1 MDAPRPKPREAFRPG
16 LFVLS
21 LGALLTGL
29 LGHYEKAW
37 IAYAI
42 VVVGLLGIIES
53 IAKSN
58 DSRGRRVLLGWAAH
72 GIAIVGLLYGM
83 PAWPMVLLFAL
94 GLFLLLTGRPRRE
107 RRVGYF
113 D

>member
-1 MDAPRPKPREAFRPG
+1 M
-16 LFVLS
+16 LS

-42 VVVGLLGIIES
+42 VVVGLLGIVES

-58 DSRGRRVLLGWAAH
+58 DSRGRRVLLGWSAH
-72 GIAIVGLLYGM
+72 GIAIVGLLFGL
-83 PAWPMVLLFAL
+83 PAWPMILLFAM
-94 GLFLLLTGRPRRE
+94 GLLLLYSGRPRRE
-107 RRVGYF
+107 RRIGYY